1 MHQIILNIA
10 HYMVEMV
17 DHSVESKV
25 GPIAHYVV
33 ALMMVDQTVDN
44 LVDQLFTTWL
54 NQKVG

>member
-1 MHQIILNIA
+1 
-10 HYMVEMV
+10 MVEMV